1 MIKTKE
7 EGKMGGKME
16 AGDADTEKEEL
27 GKGTR
32 TLRGREM
39 GLRKG

>member
-1 MIKTKE
+1 MG
-7 EGKMGGKME
+7 GKMGGKTGGKME

-39 GLRKG
+39 GSGKG